1 MAMSKPD
8 LPLATWKVW
17 WGPELADQIALSL
30 KNYVDPKLLP
40 GGGRLLTKME
50 FRSEDLRNPFI
61 GSIVEGLCK
70 SYPLDRQPSAYLLGD
85 AILSLDRLLNHGL
98 LRSSNGNPITE
109 KLRRDDALAEGGRLK
124 KLLSYVRLSGAK
136 SDVGRSSDVTYLKQL
151 ANHRIKRSHSRH
163 SALSS
168 TSGTVTPVSPQASS
182 PACSSPLGLFI
193 FFSVPEF
200 CHIYVHSNCHICIVS
215 SRSHKYGTPT
225 KSNHRKY
232 FPWVPQPF
240 PSSGKLRRAT
250 PWMLILPSSTR
261 LCSSWGSLLQGIM
274 DHGHHLLQ
282 QQTKNTD
289 LVYHGIF

>member
-30 KNYVDPKLLP
+30 KNHVDPKLLP
-40 GGGRLLTKME
+40 GGGRLLTKVE

-98 LRSSNGNPITE
+98 LRSSNGNPIKE

-168 TSGTVTPVSPQASS
+168 TTGTVTPVSPQTSS
-182 PACSSPLGLFI
+182 PSCSSPLG
-193 FFSVPEF
+193 
-200 CHIYVHSNCHICIVS
+200 
-215 SRSHKYGTPT
+215 
-225 KSNHRKY
+225 
-232 FPWVPQPF
+232 
-240 PSSGKLRRAT
+240 
-250 PWMLILPSSTR
+250 
-261 LCSSWGSLLQGIM
+261 
-274 DHGHHLLQ
+274 
-282 QQTKNTD
+282 
-289 LVYHGIF
+289 